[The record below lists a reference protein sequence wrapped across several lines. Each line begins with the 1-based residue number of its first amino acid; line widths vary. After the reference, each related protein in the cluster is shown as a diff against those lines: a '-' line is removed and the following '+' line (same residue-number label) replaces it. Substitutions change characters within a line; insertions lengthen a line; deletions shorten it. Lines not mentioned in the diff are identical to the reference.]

1 MPPIWRLMGLLG
13 LTALLSACAG
23 RSMILPD
30 QTQLRDVPQKIL
42 LTDVRFHPQDEYQC
56 GPAALAMVLN
66 HQGLP
71 DTPEQ
76 LVERV
81 YIPQRE
87 GSLQVEMV
95 AAARERDLLA
105 YPLAGKIESVIQEVA
120 AGNPVLVMQN
130 LALNWYPQWHYA
142 VVIGYDLERQVM
154 ILHSGLNAEQREP
167 FRLFS
172 KTWNRAD
179 NWARVMLPPDQLPAT
194 AEPLPYLTAASEL
207 EQTGK
212 LESARTAYTTALK
225 QWPDQPAA
233 RFGLGNVAWA
243 QGQREEAAR
252 HFLRLTKE
260 HPGLTVG
267 WNNLAVTLDALDCE
281 ESAKQARHC
290 GTGPSDCP
298 PAFHE
303 SLFKQCPLH

>member
-1 MPPIWRLMGLLG
+1 MSPLWRLVVVLG

-23 RSMILPD
+23 RPVITD
-30 QTQLRDVPQKIL
+30 QHQLQDIPRDVL
-42 LTDVRFHPQDEYQC
+42 LTAVPFHPQDEYQC

-66 HQGLP
+66 HQGLA
-71 DTPEQ
+71 DTPDS

-81 YIPQRE
+81 YIPERQ

-105 YPLAGKIESVIQEVA
+105 YPLDGKIESVLREVA

-142 VVIGYDLERQVM
+142 VVIGYDLDQQVM
-154 ILHSGLNAEQREP
+154 ILHSGLNADQREP
-167 FRLFS
+167 FRLFN
-172 KTWNRAD
+172 KTWTRAD
-179 NWARVMLPPDQLPAT
+179 NWAQVMLPPDQLPAT

-207 EQTGK
+207 EETGR
-212 LESARTAYTTALK
+212 LRSARTAYERALK

-252 HFLRLTKE
+252 HFLQLTRE
-260 HPGLTVG
+260 HPKVSVG
-267 WNNLAVTLDALDCE
+267 WNNLAVTLEALGCTA
-281 ESAKQARHC
+281 SAKQARNC
-290 GTGPSDCP
+290 GTGQPDCP
-298 PAFHE
+298 STFHE
-303 SLFKQCPLH
+303 SLHEQCQLH